1 MPLIRSSHRHNT
13 NAQTIAGEDVF
24 VLRDRLQALFALHG
38 RVRRL
43 DLVRADQGGQRRFLC
58 FVRMASAQED
68 DAVAQALGLGRF
80 GGDLVMLI
88 APDEPSVINPPWLN
102 ALPGTGARGL
112 SSTRPA

>member
-1 MPLIRSSHRHNT
+1 MPLIHSPHRDSPT
-13 NAQTIAGEDVF
+13 PIVSEDVF

-43 DLVRADQGGQRRFLC
+43 DLVRADQAGQRRFLC
-58 FVRMASAQED
+58 FVRMATAQED

-102 ALPGTGARGL
+102 ALPGTRTGGSSSARP
-112 SSTRPA
+112 S